1 MHIDASH
8 SVARTIFIDTA
19 AVRPTQFNLSDA
31 DGELLYRSGRQAA
44 EKFLDGN
51 QTNPAWDFDRYIAAY
66 RS

>member
-1 MHIDASH
+1 M
-8 SVARTIFIDTA
+8 
-19 AVRPTQFNLSDA
+19 RPTQFNLSDA